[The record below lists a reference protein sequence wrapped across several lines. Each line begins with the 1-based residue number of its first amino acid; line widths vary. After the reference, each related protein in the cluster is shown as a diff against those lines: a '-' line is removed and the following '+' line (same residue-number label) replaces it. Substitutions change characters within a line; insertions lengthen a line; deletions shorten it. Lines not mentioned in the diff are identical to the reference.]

1 MKTLYKRK
9 IHRNHVGN
17 ITHGGLFIV
26 FTAGYYA
33 TLFWGVFQIASGSM
47 DYGTLMA
54 FLQIVSNIRAPFFSA
69 SGLITRFYSALASAE
84 RLMEIEGLEAE
95 PIDNDFDAEATYNNM
110 DEIRVQNLSFTYGD
124 DDMLSDYRANVTVD
138 GMTIELR
145 VNHPY
150 CIKPGVDLYLSGYD
164 TVNEEFCVLQIV
176 REPWRYGAL
185 TGVIM
190 MLTGA
195 FMLFVGGPRR
205 RNNELD

>member
-1 MKTLYKRK
+1 MIRWLDYSLTL
-9 IHRNHVGN
+9 NG
-17 ITHGGLFIV
+17 
-26 FTAGYYA
+26 
-33 TLFWGVFQIASGSM
+33 
-47 DYGTLMA
+47 
-54 FLQIVSNIRAPFFSA
+54 
-69 SGLITRFYSALASAE
+69 
-84 RLMEIEGLEAE
+84 
-95 PIDNDFDAEATYNNM
+95 FD
-110 DEIRVQNLSFTYGD
+110 VTYGD
-124 DDMLSDYRANVTVD
+124 DDMPSDYRANVTVD

-190 MLTGA
+190 MLIGA